1 MTMQMR
7 RALSVIAVTVFVAVL
22 AMMSPA
28 VAQESEIYVNSATG
42 EAINGYDPVA
52 YFTEMKPVRGKT
64 DYTSEYKGAL
74 FLFASAEN
82 RDLFA
87 ADPEKYAPQYGGWC
101 AFAMSKGAFA
111 TTAPEAWT
119 IHEGKLYLNYSTG
132 VRQIWQQDIPGN
144 VAKADENWAGFFPE

>member
-1 MTMQMR
+1 MQMR
-7 RALSVIAVTVFVAVL
+7 KGLGVIVASVFAAMLAMVSPVL
-22 AMMSPA
+22 AG
-28 VAQESEIYVNSATG
+28 ETEIYVNSATG
-42 EAINGYDPVA
+42 DAINGYDPVA
-52 YFTEMKPVRGKT
+52 YFTEMKPVRGKA
-64 DYTSEYKGAL
+64 DYSYEYKDAP

-101 AFAMSKGAFA
+101 AYAMSKGAFA

-119 IHEGKLYLNYSTG
+119 IHDDKLYLNFSTG

-144 VAKADENWAGFFPE
+144 VARADANWAGFFPE